1 MSFTA
6 AAVIMGGASLVG
18 GFIGADATRKAARQ
32 QMEAIERAKGEI
44 GRAYGES
51 KGYYTPYQ
59 EAGAQGLNA
68 LRGMMEYKPM
78 TLADM
83 QQDPGYQ
90 FRLQEGLK
98 QLGRTASARGG
109 ALSGATLRGTQGYAQ
124 NLASEEYQNAFNRY
138 LTNRQEQLRMPLYF
152 SNMGMQTASDLANL
166 STSYGSNIA
175 NLIGQGGQAQ
185 AAGTMGAANAWSN
198 ALGGISNA
206 AGSYMMANAMAGK
219 SPAEQSQKGLNLLP
233 YQNYNQSSGNMYSP
247 QPMTR
252 NLG

>member
-1 MSFTA
+1 MSFTT

-18 GFIGADATRKAARQ
+18 GFMGASASRSAARQ
-32 QMEAIERAKGEI
+32 QMQAIREGRAEL
-44 GRAYGES
+44 GRAYNEA

-59 EAGAQGLNA
+59 EAGSEGLNA
-68 LRGMMEYKPM
+68 LRGLMNYKQFGAEDFK
-78 TLADM
+78 T
-83 QQDPGYQ
+83 DPGYQ

-98 QLGRTASARGG
+98 QLGRTSAARGG

-124 NLASEEYQNAFNRY
+124 GLASEEYQNAFNRY

-198 ALGGISNA
+198 ALSGISNA
-206 AGSYMMANAMAGK
+206 AGSYMTAKAK
-219 SPAEQSQKGLNLLP
+219 
-233 YQNYNQSSGNMYSP
+233 
-247 QPMTR
+247 
-252 NLG
+252 